1 VLPLELQ
8 NLIDESERYI
18 EQGALHHLD
27 HFRRKSIYDA
37 IALLIPDK
45 VQKVYTWL
53 DILSAQ
59 KVLPIFTNTVKENEL
74 PTETTTVAINVA
86 QNNISK
92 ASAEWHYDKVD
103 IHKGYNW
110 GYSYLPV
117 NVECAAEAAVLA
129 LKTSLGYYPLTNITG
144 FSNRKLVTNID
155 VWQDSNAREL
165 FANDAALAACLAL
178 AYVPTQENEARVL
191 PYLSSENRMV
201 LGIPKQELCNPE
213 LMLQFWKWW
222 LLEAIPKAYK
232 LSADWD

>member
-27 HFRRKSIYDA
+27 HLRRKTI
-37 IALLIPDK
+37 
-45 VQKVYTWL
+45 
-53 DILSAQ
+53 
-59 KVLPIFTNTVKENEL
+59 
-74 PTETTTVAINVA
+74 
-86 QNNISK
+86 
-92 ASAEWHYDKVD
+92 
-103 IHKGYNW
+103 
-110 GYSYLPV
+110 
-117 NVECAAEAAVLA
+117 
-129 LKTSLGYYPLTNITG
+129 
-144 FSNRKLVTNID
+144 
-155 VWQDSNAREL
+155 
-165 FANDAALAACLAL
+165 
-178 AYVPTQENEARVL
+178 NEARVL